1 MTEFGTYGGGMDL
14 DLALVAGIPE
24 ERREAAA
31 EVFWAG
37 FRGKTHRVMGDDDRA
52 KQFFATAL
60 TDEGTVL
67 AVDRASGHVLGLMA
81 STDRQH
87 KAMANEWECG
97 KAAYGA
103 LQAFWRLT
111 LLSTVQHKPRPGELY
126 VEFLAVAPQARGRG
140 VGGVLLEYARQL
152 AGVRGLDRVT
162 LDVVDSNPRA
172 KALYER
178 SGFTTFSMRRMVPGS
193 QWLFG
198 FKSYDMMVRRLDPSS
213 APQG

>member
-1 MTEFGTYGGGMDL
+1 MDL
-14 DLALVAGIPE
+14 DLELVVGIPE
-24 ERREAAA
+24 ERREATV

-37 FRGKTHRVMGDDDRA
+37 FRGKMHRVMGDDDRA
-52 KQFFATAL
+52 KQFFGAAL
-60 TDEGTVL
+60 TDEGTVI
-67 AVDRASGHVLGLMA
+67 AVDRRSGDVLGLMA

-87 KAMANEWECG
+87 KAMADEWECG

-103 LQAFWRLT
+103 LQAFWRLS
-111 LLSTVQHKPRPGELY
+111 LLSVLQHKTRSGELY
-126 VEFLAVAPQARGRG
+126 IEFLAVAPEARGRG

-178 SGFTTFSMRRMVPGS
+178 SGFTTYSMCRMVPGS
-193 QWLFG
+193 QWLYG
-198 FKSYDMMVRRLDPSS
+198 FKSYDMMVRRLDPDE
-213 APQG
+213 APG